1 MRICA
6 YRNTR
11 ICDYINTRILN
22 YMNMRIDVYL
32 EYRHSY
38 VYVIYRYINIDIL
51 AIFGYINRKIYRYFM
66 NCLYTLYI
74 LITFAY

>member
-6 YRNTR
+6 YWNTR
-11 ICDYINTRILN
+11 ICNYLYIRILN
-22 YMNMRIDVYL
+22 YVDMRIDVYL
-32 EYRHSY
+32 EYRHSC
-38 VYVIYRYINIDIL
+38 VYAIYRYINIDIL

>member
-1 MRICA
+1 
-6 YRNTR
+6 
-11 ICDYINTRILN
+11 
-22 YMNMRIDVYL
+22 MRIDVYF

-38 VYVIYRYINIDIL
+38 VYAIYRYINIDIL